1 RNICSRSIAFVFAA
15 LVRVSLS
22 TTIAIAI
29 PSLASLSQANSMERT
44 TFSEKAPDQ
53 IVSEQE
59 AMPLDAFGYLGG
71 LLEARFYQPHSTTGN
86 PRDEIREAASL
97 YGLDLAMMMSIA
109 KVESNFNPRARTGS
123 YKGLFQLSD

>member
-1 RNICSRSIAFVFAA
+1 M
-15 LVRVSLS
+15 SLS

-29 PSLASLSQANSMERT
+29 SSLASLSQASSMERT
-44 TFSEKAPDQ
+44 PFSEKAPDQ
-53 IVSEQE
+53 IVSDQE

-71 LLEARFYQPHSTTGN
+71 LFEARFYQPHSTTDN

-109 KVESNFNPRARTGS
+109 KSILGC
-123 YKGLFQLSD
+123 GLVDQI